1 MLESGYPSRLP
12 YVLVCREGI
21 EDRMTED
28 LFTKFSQIT
37 YTVNTVYRCPS
48 LLVVA
53 TFMYM
58 ILQWGGVSYTVN
70 KLYTRVWYTHSTQ
83 ICILLYILC
92 QLYNLPGLAIF
103 TMLPTYGML
112 K

>member
-53 TFMYM
+53 TCM

-70 KLYTRVWYTHSTQ
+70 KLYVHVCGTHTAHRYVN
-83 ICILLYILC
+83 YIIYLV
-92 QLYNLPGLAIF
+92 
-103 TMLPTYGML
+103 
-112 K
+112 